1 MINARGL
8 GGGRGIQ
15 PKRSGLMLS
24 PPMEFTTMKYVLA
37 ALIGIVTLSAVTTA
51 SAEPHHR
58 HRVCMVH
65 HHHRIC
71 HWA

>member
-1 MINARGL
+1 
-8 GGGRGIQ
+8 
-15 PKRSGLMLS
+15 
-24 PPMEFTTMKYVLA
+24 MKYVLA